1 MHRHTGSH
9 NIIPQGRGRL
19 REREREVLVVW
30 ESHSFSQEKS
40 RDTGGL
46 RVRLARAQLK

>member
-19 REREREVLVVW
+19 REREGLVVW